1 MQALDSSKA
10 SSGNIPTA
18 NIRDAK
24 EVICPNLSSCL
35 SVVINNCHFPDK
47 LKEDD
52 ATAIHRNGDKSK
64 KKEYRPITVPLTIF
78 NIIERMM
85 SEQITQ
91 HFVGNLSPLI
101 SGFQQGCN
109 TQHAMF
115 RVIEIRN
122 KCLDMSGTVSR
133 SKFDGFLKGISLYV
147 PISTYRED

>member
-1 MQALDSSKA
+1 MQALDRSKA

-24 EVICPNLSSCL
+24 EVISPNLSSCL
-35 SVVINNCHFPDK
+35 SVVINNCHFSEK

-52 ATAIHRNGDKSK
+52 ATAIHRNGDKWQ
-64 KKEYRPITVPLTIF
+64 KEKYRPITVPLTIF
-78 NIIERMM
+78 NKIGRII
-85 SEQITQ
+85 SEPITQ

-101 SGFQQGCN
+101 SGFLQGCN

-115 RVIEIRN
+115 RVIEIRK
-122 KCLDMSGTVSR
+122 KCLDMSGTVRR
-133 SKFDGFLKGISLYV
+133 SNVDGFLKGISLYV